1 MMTSGFREKFIGNR
15 AFYRR
20 LMILVAPIIVQQGIT
35 SFVNLLDNVMVGGLG
50 TESISAVAIV
60 NQILMVFNL
69 ALFGGLSGA
78 SIFGAQFFGK
88 GDYEG
93 MKSTFRFRLI
103 LGIVLTA
110 AAILVCLSFGE
121 YFISGFLSESSD
133 GGDLVLAMD
142 RARSYMAIMV
152 SGIVPFMLVQCI
164 TGMLRES
171 GETFVPMVASISA
184 IFINLVL
191 NYALIFGHFGLPRL
205 EVRGAA
211 IATVT
216 ARIAEFLIVS
226 VWAFTHTDRCPF
238 FKGAL
243 RSLYVPGKLTK
254 SIIKVGFP
262 LFVNEFLWS
271 LGMTVINQ
279 CYSTR
284 GLSSVAAVN
293 ITMTISNLF
302 AIVMM
307 SSGSAISI
315 MVGQA
320 LGSGDKKAARDLD
333 TKLIF
338 TAFVANTLVAAVLF
352 AFSGAIPKLYN
363 VDDAVR
369 HLASSLLRLEALYF
383 PMGTVINA
391 VYFTIRSGG
400 KTFITFLFDSFYT
413 WVVPVSLAYCL
424 AHFTDL
430 GVFTMFLMVRGIDII
445 KLVIGLV
452 MLKRD
457 FWLNDMVHDMN

>member
-1 MMTSGFREKFIGNR
+1 
-15 AFYRR
+15 
-20 LMILVAPIIVQQGIT
+20 
-35 SFVNLLDNVMVGGLG
+35 MVGGLG

-133 GGDLVLAMD
+133 GGDLILAMD

-152 SGIVPFMLVQCI
+152 FGMVPFMLVQCI

-226 VWAFTHTDRCPF
+226 IWAFTHTDRCPF

-293 ITMTISNLF
+293 I
-302 AIVMM
+302 
-307 SSGSAISI
+307 
-315 MVGQA
+315 
-320 LGSGDKKAARDLD
+320 
-333 TKLIF
+333 
-338 TAFVANTLVAAVLF
+338 
-352 AFSGAIPKLYN
+352 
-363 VDDAVR
+363 
-369 HLASSLLRLEALYF
+369 
-383 PMGTVINA
+383 
-391 VYFTIRSGG
+391 
-400 KTFITFLFDSFYT
+400 
-413 WVVPVSLAYCL
+413 
-424 AHFTDL
+424 
-430 GVFTMFLMVRGIDII
+430 
-445 KLVIGLV
+445 
-452 MLKRD
+452 
-457 FWLNDMVHDMN
+457 